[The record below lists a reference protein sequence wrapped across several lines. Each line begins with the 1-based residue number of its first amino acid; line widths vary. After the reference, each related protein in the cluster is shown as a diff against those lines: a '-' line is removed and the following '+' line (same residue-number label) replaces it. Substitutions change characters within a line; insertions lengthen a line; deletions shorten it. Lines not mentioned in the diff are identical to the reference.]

1 MIHER
6 DRMSNISYN
15 QATVGQRYTQTHNE
29 NTSSPRRSN
38 GALSR
43 KVHSLF
49 SKIQSGFLCC
59 CSPRSR
65 GPEISLKN
73 TAANSSSRISVL
85 QTIQE
90 ESISPSKTIEKAS
103 QSSVTQIEIQEEN
116 FSSICVERKNTC
128 QEVTKTARVQSE
140 EITKE
145 ESLQRKEVVEF
156 FSLSERLFQETSG
169 AFTKQLETSERE
181 VSSKFFLK
189 NLFHRTST
197 KKHESQEPAS
207 FRFFCSLKKL
217 GDHCAVRV
225 LQESTSTVLDRNEF
239 SKIERDH
246 EMIRDFMSQEPV
258 ARLNRV
264 LFTICKYES
273 GLSRIQD
280 ADERKKM
287 IALSAFIKEALLEE
301 LQYREMLVDPFTLQA
316 TLDLGLSLENIFCSG
331 EGWTAFLSFL
341 SRPEVSPEDAK
352 ILPMLQQYRKLCD
365 ACTQTP
371 SSQSHATTVLPPTLV
386 HGIYNTKFAELQQL
400 NQKIMKSFDEL
411 NLGYEDRKI
420 CLDSITH
427 SELTSSERFAKLER
441 VNFARLYTNYFLTA
455 VTSPDQSFLRSGEF
469 CALCSNRAVTAAFSQ
484 KTVQFR
490 FQELQ
495 QVKKDL

>member
-1 MIHER
+1 
-6 DRMSNISYN
+6 MSNISYN

-49 SKIQSGFLCC
+49 SKIQSGILCFS
-59 CSPRSR
+59 SPRSR

-73 TAANSSSRISVL
+73 TATNSSSRISVL
-85 QTIQE
+85 QTIQD
-90 ESISPSKTIEKAS
+90 ESISPSKTIDEAS
-103 QSSVTQIEIQEEN
+103 QSSVTQIEIQQEN
-116 FSSICVERKNTC
+116 FSSIRMERKNTC
-128 QEVTKTARVQSE
+128 QAVIKTVRVQSE

-145 ESLQRKEVVEF
+145 ESLQRKEVAEF
-156 FSLSERLFQETSG
+156 FSLSERLFQETLGG
-169 AFTKQLETSERE
+169 ASTKQSEMSERE
-181 VSSKFFLK
+181 FSSKFSLK

-207 FRFFCSLKKL
+207 FRLFCSLKKL
-217 GDHCAVRV
+217 GDHYAVRV
-225 LQESTSTVLDRNEF
+225 LQESKSTVLDRNEF

-280 ADERKKM
+280 ADEREKM
-287 IALSAFIKEALLEE
+287 IALSAFIKESLLEE

-316 TLDLGLSLENIFCSG
+316 TLDLGLSLENIFCSE

-371 SSQSHATTVLPPTLV
+371 SSQSHATTVLPLTLV

-441 VNFARLYTNYFLTA
+441 VNSARLYTNYFLTA
-455 VTSPDQSFLRSGEF
+455 VTSPDQSFLRSSEF
-469 CALCSNRAVTAAFSQ
+469 CALCSNRAVPAAFSQ

-490 FQELQ
+490 FQELHQ
-495 QVKKDL
+495 AKKDL